1 MYVLMNKVY
10 SKCLS
15 FLLSR
20 FDGLKLFTHQSD
32 FICFEAFSLLC
43 SVSRLVICYHVDL
56 YAEKDFDPCHFAAPQ
71 LHDPSKRGV
80 PFLVEFS

>member
-1 MYVLMNKVY
+1 MYMSMNRVY

-32 FICFEAFSLLC
+32 FLCSETISLLC
-43 SVSRLVICYHVDL
+43 SVSRLDIFYHVDL
-56 YAEKDFDPCHFAAPQ
+56 NAEKDFYPLSLCSPPA
-71 LHDPSKRGV
+71 S
-80 PFLVEFS
+80 